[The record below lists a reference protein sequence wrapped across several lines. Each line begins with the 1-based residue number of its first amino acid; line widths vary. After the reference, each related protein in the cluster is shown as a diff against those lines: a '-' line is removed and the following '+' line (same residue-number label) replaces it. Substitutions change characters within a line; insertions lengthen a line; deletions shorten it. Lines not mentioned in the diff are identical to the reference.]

1 MPDEN
6 NDELNEML
14 EKYHAPAEAGEAM
27 VLRDIALHVWGEF
40 YRGEEDSSRGNWYR
54 PVYISKKEARHYRNR
69 HAPAGLI
76 LPDQRAMV
84 DFDPRKV
91 AEIFAKAH
99 EEYGRGMVKEI
110 LAGLPR
116 VIDWLVK
123 FEQALRDDEGDDD
136 EEVEVEA

>member
-1 MPDEN
+1 MPDE

-14 EKYHAPAEAGEAM
+14 QKYHAPAEAGEAV
-27 VLRDIALHVWGEF
+27 VLRDIALDMWGRF
-40 YRGEEDSSRGNWYR
+40 SRGEEGGGDWYR
-54 PVYISKKEARHYRNR
+54 PVYISKKEARHYRKQ

-91 AEIFAKAH
+91 AEIFARSP

-123 FEQALRDDEGDDD
+123 FEQALRDDEGDD

>member
-1 MPDEN
+1 MPDE
-6 NDELNEML
+6 NDELNEMIQ
-14 EKYHAPAEAGEAM
+14 KYHAPAEAGEAM
-27 VLRDIALHVWGEF
+27 VLRDIALDMWGRF
-40 YRGEEDSSRGNWYR
+40 SRGEGGGGDWYR
-54 PVYISKKEARHYRNR
+54 PVHVSKKEISAYRKR
-69 HAPAGLI
+69 HAPAGL

-91 AEIFAKAH
+91 AEIFARSP

-123 FEQALRDDEGDDD
+123 FEQALRDEGDDD